1 MRIKK
6 VVIQGFKTFAR
17 RTEFL
22 FDPGIT
28 AVVGPNGSGKS
39 NVVDAVRWC
48 LGEQSF
54 AMLRSKKTSDVIF
67 SGSDKKARLSM
78 AEVTLTLDN
87 SGGELPIA
95 FAELEI
101 TRRAYRDGDN
111 EYLINGKKVRLQD
124 IVELLAQTGLGRRT
138 YSVVGQGLIDRALS
152 LAPEER
158 RALFEEAAG
167 ITGYQLKRSSAVRRL
182 EATRLNLTR
191 IVDITTELAP
201 RLSLLKRQ
209 ADRTRERERVATDLK
224 LLLREWY
231 GFRWHRTLKQVE
243 DQVAVEL
250 QLRTA
255 VVNRQEELALAGGEI
270 EQQRLRQS
278 ELRGEVGGLHGRRS
292 ELHREAEQINR
303 QLAVVEERMRQL
315 TDRSEESRRELV
327 PLQAQESMLAE
338 RRTALEQELAAAREA
353 ATERSDAAEE
363 IQQAVGRRQQQ
374 RRTTQDAVDN
384 ARKALKQVQDQVA
397 DVGSRLAQTGERA
410 ITLLAEQQRQQEM
423 VAKLES
429 ESTAAEQR
437 LRECELSGQQLEQ
450 QAATLQ
456 ATLKT
461 SEDEGNRLRVQLKSA
476 EEARQAAERMV
487 DRLQTRFDLLN
498 RLRNEGAGY
507 AGGVRT
513 IIQAAATDR
522 RLAGILGTVASQ
534 IRVPGELEKAVE
546 TALGGALQNVIV
558 RRWDDAATAID
569 WLKQNRAGRATF
581 LPLDRLHVQQPIP
594 APRLAGVLG
603 VAADLVDFDRS
614 VETAVEHLLNR
625 TWIVQ
630 TLDVGRRALD
640 TLGGGPRPT
649 VVTTDGDII
658 RPGGA
663 VSGGSDTSRNDDSLL
678 TRERELRDLPAQITV
693 AQTTAREAVAV
704 CGQLA
709 RAIEAVRLQDTQQR
723 QSVADL
729 ARRDRQQ
736 RQSVDES
743 RRQWDRSRE
752 ALRWQ
757 QERLEQLAGE
767 ESVLASRRDGLQV
780 MLASLQADEAAAQSR
795 LSATESELAAAGADD
810 LLQELAQRRAAAA
823 EAQGDLRSR
832 QALLETVGRNW
843 QAVTEQIVTK
853 EQRLATLE
861 EESGRLQ
868 SEIDRLTTEQQRLN
882 RQLDAL
888 QREASPLE
896 TALAAM
902 EQAMQT
908 VATRERQLQN
918 ALRKDEGL
926 WNTAQLHLQRFED
939 GLHQL
944 RNEIEQDLGLV
955 SLEYSEDVAY
965 QPPLPWSQFVEQLP
979 VLESVPETLE
989 GEVREMRT
997 RLSRIGSVNPD
1008 APQEYAEA
1016 AERHEF
1022 LLAQTEDL
1030 EAAAGDLHKIIKEL
1044 DERMETELRRTF
1056 EAVNKEFGHFFS
1068 VLFNGGTAHLE
1079 LTEPDSIA
1087 TSGIEI
1093 IARPPGKR
1101 PQSLALLSGGERSL
1115 SACALI
1121 FAILRV
1127 SPTPFCI
1134 MDEVDAALDE
1144 ANVDR
1149 FRLTVE
1155 ELCQETQFIIVTHNR
1170 RTLEGANTIY
1180 GITMGNDGVSRVMSL
1195 RLEGDK
1201 MVRHGDGKGEAIPTE
1216 LMNM

>member
-95 FAELEI
+95 FSELEI

-152 LAPEER
+152 LAPDER

-167 ITGYQLKRSSAVRRL
+167 ITGYQLKRSAAVRRL

-250 QLRTA
+250 QLRTT
-255 VVNRQEELALAGGEI
+255 VVSRQEELALAGGEI
-270 EQQRLRQS
+270 ERQRLRQS

-292 ELHREAEQINR
+292 ELHRAAEQINR

-315 TDRSEESRRELV
+315 TDRSEESRRELA
-327 PLQAQESMLAE
+327 PLQAQESMLAD
-338 RRTALEQELAAAREA
+338 RRAALEQELAAARTA
-353 ATERSDAAEE
+353 ATERARAAEE
-363 IQQAVGRRQQQ
+363 IQHAVGQRQQQ
-374 RRTTQDAVDN
+374 RRTTQDAVDS

-397 DVGSRLAQTGERA
+397 DAGSRLAQTGERA
-410 ITLLAEQQRQQEM
+410 ITLLAEQQRQQEL

-437 LRECELSGQQLEQ
+437 LREGELTGQQLEQ
-450 QAATLQ
+450 QAAALQ
-456 ATLKT
+456 ATLKA
-461 SEDEGNRLRVQLKSA
+461 SEDEGNRLRGQLKSA
-476 EEARQAAERMV
+476 EEARQAAERV
-487 DRLQTRFDLLN
+487 ADRLQTRFDLLN

-513 IIQAAATDR
+513 IMQAANTDR
-522 RLAGILGTVASQ
+522 RLAGVLGTVAAQ

-558 RRWDDAATAID
+558 HRWDDAATAID
-569 WLKQNRAGRATF
+569 WLKQNRGGRATF

-603 VAADLVDFDRS
+603 VAADLVDYDRS

-678 TRERELRDLPAQITV
+678 TRERELRDLPAQITA
-693 AQTTAREAVAV
+693 AQTTAREAVAACV
-704 CGQLA
+704 QFT
-709 RAIEAVRLQDTQQR
+709 RAIEAVRLHDTQQR

-736 RQSVDES
+736 RQSLDES

-757 QERLEQLAGE
+757 QERLQQLAGE
-767 ESVLASRRDGLQV
+767 ESVLTSRRDGLQV
-780 MLASLQADEAAAQSR
+780 MLASLHANEAAAQSR
-795 LSATESELAAAGADD
+795 LVTAETELAAAGADD

-843 QAVTEQIVTK
+843 QAVTEQITTK
-853 EQRLATLE
+853 EQRLAMLE
-861 EESGRLQ
+861 EESHRLQ
-868 SEIDRLTTEQQRLN
+868 GEIDLQAAEQQR
-882 RQLDAL
+882 
-888 QREASPLE
+888 
-896 TALAAM
+896 
-902 EQAMQT
+902 
-908 VATRERQLQN
+908 ATGR
-918 ALRKDEGL
+918 
-926 WNTAQLHLQRFED
+926 
-939 GLHQL
+939 
-944 RNEIEQDLGLV
+944 
-955 SLEYSEDVAY
+955 
-965 QPPLPWSQFVEQLP
+965 
-979 VLESVPETLE
+979 
-989 GEVREMRT
+989 
-997 RLSRIGSVNPD
+997 
-1008 APQEYAEA
+1008 
-1016 AERHEF
+1016 
-1022 LLAQTEDL
+1022 
-1030 EAAAGDLHKIIKEL
+1030 AAAGSSSAGNGAGGHGPD
-1044 DERMETELRRTF
+1044 DADRR
-1056 EAVNKEFGHFFS
+1056 H
-1068 VLFNGGTAHLE
+1068 
-1079 LTEPDSIA
+1079 
-1087 TSGIEI
+1087 
-1093 IARPPGKR
+1093 AR
-1101 PQSLALLSGGERSL
+1101 AAAAE
-1115 SACALI
+1115 CA
-1121 FAILRV
+1121 AQR
-1127 SPTPFCI
+1127 
-1134 MDEVDAALDE
+1134 
-1144 ANVDR
+1144 
-1149 FRLTVE
+1149 
-1155 ELCQETQFIIVTHNR
+1155 
-1170 RTLEGANTIY
+1170 
-1180 GITMGNDGVSRVMSL
+1180 
-1195 RLEGDK
+1195 
-1201 MVRHGDGKGEAIPTE
+1201 
-1216 LMNM
+1216 